1 MHAPLIASAV
11 VTAAYLVGY
20 LALSLAYDRRLDAR
34 LRAALGRRLGADVA
48 WTHHAGW
55 ADPFSDATSAAYE
68 GWGTDAGPV
77 KRLVVSVAH
86 LAVIVLLGVGPI
98 VVYLLATFAGLL
110 HPLVAWVALFLLL
123 PIFGLFWAGRF
134 RPRSGRP

>member
-1 MHAPLIASAV
+1 VHAQLVVSAV
-11 VTAAYLVGY
+11 VTTAYLAGY
-20 LALSLAYDRRLDAR
+20 LVLSMTYRRRWDAR
-34 LRAALGRRLGADVA
+34 LRSALGRRLGADVA

-77 KRLVVSVAH
+77 GRLVVHVAH
-86 LAVIVLLGVGPI
+86 LAVVVVLGVGPI
-98 VVYLLATFAGLL
+98 AVYLLATFAGLL
-110 HPLVAWVALFLLL
+110 HPLVAWIALFLFL

-134 RPRSGRP
+134 RPRKTAR

>member
-1 MHAPLIASAV
+1 MHAPLLVSAV
-11 VTAAYLVGY
+11 VTAAYLAGY
-20 LALSLAYDRRLDAR
+20 LALSLTYQRRLDAR
-34 LRAALGRRLGADVA
+34 LRAALGRRLGAGVA

-55 ADPFSDATSAAYE
+55 ADPFSNATSAAYE

-77 KRLVVSVAH
+77 KRLVVTMAH
-86 LAVIVLLGVGPI
+86 LAVIVLLGVGPV
-98 VVYLLATFAGLL
+98 VVYLLAAVAGLL

-134 RPRSGRP
+134 RPRNSQQ